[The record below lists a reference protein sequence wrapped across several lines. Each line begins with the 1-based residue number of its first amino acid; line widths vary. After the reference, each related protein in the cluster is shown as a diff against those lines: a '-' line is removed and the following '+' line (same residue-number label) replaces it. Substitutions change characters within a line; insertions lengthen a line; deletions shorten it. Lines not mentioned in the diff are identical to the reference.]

1 MSTDKIFIVLK
12 REYITR
18 VRSKAFIIS
27 TILAP
32 VFMIMLIGIPVLL
45 SFLDTDKPRVIGV
58 YDETGVLLP
67 RLELL
72 SDSLYTELPP
82 APVDT
87 FRAMVLANRID
98 GYILL
103 NERHLTENAEIEFI
117 SGGTGGL
124 SLISAIRSD
133 IRSAIRDER
142 LNREQVSDAV
152 KDILN
157 SRATIVS
164 RKITETGEETT
175 STESL
180 FIVGYIMS
188 FIIYGALFFYG
199 AIIMRSVIEEKTSR
213 IIEVITSSVRP
224 FELLMGKVLGV
235 GAVGLTQFTIW
246 AASSA
251 AIMSGAGLYFAS
263 QMDTSGLVG
272 DEAMAAAAQSPI
284 TMPEIGIGLWI
295 GFVFFFIM
303 GYLIYSSLFAAVGAA
318 ADNESD
324 TQQLML
330 PISMPIIIPI
340 LLVGPVASDPNSTL
354 AVVSSL
360 IPFFTPML
368 MPLRMAMTDVPIW
381 QLGSAIVLM
390 SAAFT
395 GLIWV
400 SARIYRVGILMYGK
414 KASFTE
420 MAKWIRYN

>member
-45 SFLDTDKPRVIGV
+45 SFLDTDKARVIGV

-67 RLELL
+67 RLEQL

-103 NERHLTENAEIEFI
+103 NERHLTEGDEVEFI

-124 SLISAIRSD
+124 SLISDIRSD
-133 IRSAIRDER
+133 LRSAIRDER

-164 RKITETGEETT
+164 RKITETGEEAT

-251 AIMSGAGLYFAS
+251 AIMGGAGLYFAS
-263 QMDTSGLVG
+263 QVDTSGLVG

-284 TMPEIGIGLWI
+284 TMPEIGIGLWV

-330 PISMPIIIPI
+330 PITMPIIIPI

-360 IPFFTPML
+360 IPFFAPML

-381 QLGSAIVLM
+381 QLGTTIVLM
-390 SAAFT
+390 AGAFT